1 LPELDDNNPNPSKK
15 AKKGVRQGDDANS
28 GFGLTSA
35 GSGGI
40 NLAQNVVVFDED
52 EQDLEQAIEDDFA
65 NEVVDRSGVTD
76 ACSPRHF
83 TVKTKTTPV
92 ASMKWTETAV
102 VSDPSESSA
111 GYNLA
116 ARVNWRPSEV
126 NKEHD
131 EFDFFNLAF
140 PNDLWETIVALTNR
154 GLTVGEQRVIAKEEL
169 SHISGIKLAIAL
181 ESKLEG
187 LPAYFNIEYSDGM
200 DTVLPGGD
208 FERILRKIFDAMSKS
223 KAVFK
228 IGRAPT
234 SITTSTVSFIFLFA
248 LRPYL
253 PFMTC
258 YLSVTII
265 HYSYYFYDM
274 LFVCHDYS
282 LQDKFHEVRPLYS
295 FFRTIIGV
303 IITNSFLMYRYE
315 QNSAPSADHDG
326 NYDDFSTFMGKLAF
340 QMIAKYNPTCA
351 HRHSSISSSSSSS
364 SSIVVVI
371 VMRRLKLDPTSRVC
385 WYPSTSV
392 SKLKS

>member
-35 GSGGI
+35 GGGGSI
-40 NLAQNVVVFDED
+40 LAQNVVVFYED
-52 EQDLEQAIEDDFA
+52 EQDLEQAIEDDVA

-131 EFDFFNLAF
+131 EFGFFNLAF

-154 GLTVGEQRVIAKEEL
+154 GLTVSKQRVIAKEEL
-169 SHISGIKLAIAL
+169 VHISGIKLAIAL

-200 DTVLPGGD
+200 DTVLTGGD
-208 FERILRKIFDAMSKS
+208 FERKFGKS
-223 KAVFK
+223 LTRCQKVKQFLKLAES
-228 IGRAPT
+228 PT

-253 PFMTC
+253 PF
-258 YLSVTII
+258 
-265 HYSYYFYDM
+265 
-274 LFVCHDYS
+274 
-282 LQDKFHEVRPLYS
+282 
-295 FFRTIIGV
+295 
-303 IITNSFLMYRYE
+303 
-315 QNSAPSADHDG
+315 
-326 NYDDFSTFMGKLAF
+326 
-340 QMIAKYNPTCA
+340 
-351 HRHSSISSSSSSS
+351 
-364 SSIVVVI
+364 
-371 VMRRLKLDPTSRVC
+371 
-385 WYPSTSV
+385 
-392 SKLKS
+392 SK